1 MKLRATGA
9 GIVLLLLTTANA
21 WGQGPT
27 PTKEMRRAQETIT
40 VELLRAHTEFLAD
53 DLLEGRGPGTRGG
66 ELAANYIAAQF
77 RRLGLLPGGENG
89 SYFQNVP
96 MVGSKLEAPAPLL
109 VERDAQSETYTYL
122 EDFVPFTDLEQPQVA
137 VEGVLVFV
145 GYGIVAPEYQ
155 WDDFKGADLKGK
167 VLLMLVNDPPA
178 PAEEPQLFG
187 GKALT
192 YYGRWTYKYES
203 AARQGAV
210 GAILIHTTES
220 AGYPFSVVQTSWSGE
235 QFALARQ
242 SGDEPPLPLA
252 AWVSQAAA
260 EKILGRA
267 GQELASLQEAAARR
281 SFRPVELGLRV
292 STEMRLGFRHITMP
306 NVIGLLPGTDEKR
319 KDEYI
324 VYTAHYDHL
333 GIGKEVKGDSIYNGA
348 ADNAV
353 GVAGLLSLAEAMSRL
368 TAGSKR
374 SQVFMAVAAE
384 EAGLLGSAY
393 YARHPLFPPA
403 ATVANINMD
412 GLSTWGA
419 TRDIMLIGNGKSE
432 LDEVAQAVARARDL
446 RLRADQFSEKGYF
459 YRSDQFNF
467 AKIGIPALYFDP
479 GLEVIGQPADY
490 GQQKVDEY
498 LANDYHQP
506 SDEIKPGWDWAGAEQ
521 VAKFLFEVGW
531 TIANWERTFQWNAT
545 SEFRATRL
553 ESLRRA
559 EKKGKN

>member
-21 WGQGPT
+21 WGQGPA

-77 RRLGLLPGGENG
+77 RRLGLLPGGDNG

-96 MVGSKLEAPAPLL
+96 MVGSKLESPAPLR
-109 VERDAQSETYTYL
+109 VERDGQVETYTYL
-122 EDFVPFTDLEQPQVA
+122 EDFVPFTDLEQPRVA
-137 VEGVLVFV
+137 VEGELVFV
-145 GYGIVAPEYQ
+145 GYGIVAPEYR

-178 PAEEPQLFG
+178 TAEEPQLFG

-203 AARQGAV
+203 AARRGAV

-220 AGYPFSVVQTSWSGE
+220 AGYPFKVVQTSWSGE
-235 QFALARQ
+235 QFALACQ
-242 SGDEPPLPLA
+242 SGDEPPLPLE

-260 EKILGRA
+260 EKILARA
-267 GQELASLQEAAARR
+267 GQELAVLQDAAMRR

-292 STEMRLGFRHITMP
+292 STEMRLSFRHIEMP
-306 NVIGLLPGTDEKR
+306 NVIGVWPGVDQKS

-446 RLRADQFSEKGYF
+446 HLRADQFAEKGYF

-479 GLEVIGQPADY
+479 GLEVIGQPAGY
-490 GQQKVDEY
+490 GQEKVDEY

-521 VAKFLFEVGW
+521 MTRFLFEIGW
-531 TIANWERTFQWNAT
+531 TIAHWERTFQWNPN

-553 ESLRRA
+553 ESLRKAGRLK
-559 EKKGKN
+559 E